1 MPLQE
6 FIPSEVL
13 ASDPTLGL
21 LLDPEYDAE
30 RARFC
35 WLGEGQ
41 DGYGDETL
49 WIGFIDRATGLF
61 TPSHGKAI
69 AVATG
74 SFVGVTDIGNGPE
87 WSYNTGNPQIV
98 VTGLSGGTTIR
109 DRCIVVAT
117 QTKAGWTTEIL
128 ANTAASYGPI
138 ASTTEDD
145 PTPSVAYQ
153 KMINPG
159 IPGDLTRAIFA
170 RQINDPLTEVMI
182 PFTDVRF
189 TPGARW
195 VVGTDK
201 CVFTQPIGTDIT
213 SQRQIYSFDRV
224 THVYEQLTF
233 DEGSK
238 FAAFMWNAPEFGG
251 ELGLMALIDETHLG
265 IYQMQ
270 DLDGTGLKW
279 TLWNVINPPAPGTW
293 IWSPEPFVFEGR
305 SYIVMNNSPSSDQQ
319 SLDVPTEI
327 WLAGIDRS
335 RGPFYRRINGAIAKV
350 RKDPETVVFAGQPP
364 VTIKSDATDYMLS
377 EAGTTFP
384 TAETMI
390 VGSSNVTPAG
400 GRNAILVFP
409 LPVIGTQYDVRTA
422 TLQFVVTLVAGLDAA
437 IHGDVWILG
446 VGTTAPS
453 GVYLEAD
460 TDADPTHVK
469 VSENLLTSTTTA
481 GYVTTG
487 ATDSQTIG
495 DWLTAWYLANPTYAG
510 GSNLYVRVN
519 PDANMGSTFTRGWAI
534 AAADHPTVDT
544 PTLTLALGESV
555 DVKSASQD
563 YTQYWPKYAT
573 LTGSILHVG
582 ANGTGPPGYYGRSAV
597 LAFPLPALG
606 YQETIEELILSVV
619 LNTNTPITGLTADV
633 WYLGIG
639 DGNPIY
645 SHLEGRTQVFSSE
658 VLLKTDWLTSSSP
671 INVPIYL
678 GASSCEPARADVL
691 SWYRLNPDYSG
702 TGAYAYFRI
711 NPSNNPGSVTGG
723 WFPYSGNV
731 AIEALKPQLRIWK
744 NPRDKPL
751 VYITIS
757 GGIYKLDTGL
767 DGPYWG
773 NYDTTF
779 TRT

>member
-1 MPLQE
+1 MPLRE
-6 FIPSEVL
+6 FVPSEVA
-13 ASDPTLGL
+13 ASDPTLSL

-35 WLGEGQ
+35 WLGEGA
-41 DGYGDETL
+41 DGFGDETL

-61 TPSHGKAI
+61 LPPHGKGI

-87 WSYNTGNPQIV
+87 WSYNTGKPQIV

-117 QTKAGWTTEIL
+117 QTKAGWTTAIL
-128 ANTAASYGPI
+128 DNTTASYGPI
-138 ASTTEDD
+138 ASTTENDAS
-145 PTPSVAYQ
+145 PSVAYQ

-170 RQINDPLTEVMI
+170 RAIDDPLSEVMI
-182 PFTDVRF
+182 PFTDIRF

-195 VVGTDK
+195 VNGTDK
-201 CVFTQPIGTDIT
+201 CLFTQPIGTDIF

-224 THVYEQLTF
+224 TLEYEQLTF

-238 FAAFMWNAPEFGG
+238 FSAFMWNAPEFGG
-251 ELGLMALIDETHLG
+251 ELALMALIDETHIG
-265 IYQMQ
+265 IYRQQ

-279 TLWNVINPPAPGTW
+279 TLWNVINPPATGTW

-305 SYIVMNNSPSSDQQ
+305 SYLVMNNSPSSDQQ
-319 SLDVPTEI
+319 SLDIPTEI

-335 RGPFYRRINGAIAKV
+335 RGPFYRRLNGATAKV
-350 RKDPETVVFAGQPP
+350 RKDPETIVLAGQPP
-364 VTIKSDATDYMLS
+364 LTISSDGSDYMLA
-377 EAGTTFP
+377 EDGTTFP
-384 TAETMI
+384 TSETMI
-390 VGSSNVTPAG
+390 VGSSSAAPAG

-409 LPVIGTQYDVRTA
+409 LPVIGAQYNVRAA

-446 VGTTAPS
+446 VGTVAPA
-453 GVYLEAD
+453 GVYIESD
-460 TDADPTHVK
+460 IDADLTHTK
-469 VSENLLTSTTTA
+469 VANNLLTSTTVA

-487 ATDSQTIG
+487 NTDSQTIG
-495 DWLTAWYLANPTYAG
+495 DWLTAWYATNPGYAG
-510 GSNLYVRVN
+510 GSNLYVRIN
-519 PDANMGSTFTRGWAI
+519 PDANMGASFTRGWAI
-534 AAADHPTVDT
+534 AAADHLTADT
-544 PTLTLALGESV
+544 PTLTLTLAEPV
-555 DVKSASQD
+555 DVKGSELD
-563 YTQYWPKYAT
+563 YAQYWPKYAT
-573 LTGSILHVG
+573 PTGTILHVG
-582 ANGTGPPGYYGRSAV
+582 ANGSGPPGYYGRSSV
-597 LAFPLPALG
+597 VMFELPALG
-606 YQETIEELILSVV
+606 YQETIEELILSLV
-619 LNTNTPITGLTADV
+619 LYQNTPIAGLTADV
-633 WYLGIG
+633 WFLGIG

-645 SHLEGRTQVFSSE
+645 SHLESRTPVFGNE
-658 VLLKTDWLTSSSP
+658 ILLRTDWLTGTSP

-678 GASSCEPARADVL
+678 GAASCEPARSEIL
-691 SWYRLNPDYSG
+691 TWYRRNPDYA
-702 TGAYAYFRI
+702 GAGFYAYFRI

-723 WFPYSGNV
+723 WFPYSGNTV
-731 AIEALKPQLRIWK
+731 LDALKPQLRIWK

-779 TRT
+779 TRS